1 MNAPHYLIDLIYEA
15 AFLPDNWETV
25 LNDMALQAGGAG
37 TVLFNSNAVST
48 KWRASAGIMDMI
60 ERILREDWGSRNDR
74 AKRLLGKPYSG
85 FFNEA
90 EEFTDEEYNT
100 FPIYTDLMQPLG
112 YGFGAGTAIS
122 VPSGDHIVFSVE
134 RKRAHGPMTAA
145 DISFLDGLRP
155 HLARAAMMAG
165 RLEFERINAA
175 VQALEVTGLPSA
187 VLTEQGAVLA
197 HNSLLA
203 TLGKQIYFQAFNR
216 FSFAS
221 SSANAQLAEALQQFR
236 FANKQPLQV
245 CQSFPLPQIDD
256 TPAAVAHLL
265 PIRGN
270 ARDIFASAAFFLL
283 VTPVDRRKVPT
294 ATVIQGLFDL
304 SAAEARVAQFVA
316 TGNDIPSIAKQL
328 GVGTETIR
336 TQVKSIFRKT
346 GASRQ
351 SELAAILSSI
361 SSFDT

>member
-1 MNAPHYLIDLIYEA
+1 MNAPHYLVDLIYEA
-15 AFLPDNWETV
+15 AFVPDHWETV
-25 LNDMALQAGGAG
+25 LNDMAAQAGGAG

-48 KWRASAGIMDMI
+48 KWRASSGIMDMI

-134 RKRAHGPMTAA
+134 RKRANGPMTGA

-175 VQALEVTGLPSA
+175 VRALELTGLPSA
-187 VLTEQGAVLA
+187 VLTERGTILA
-197 HNSLLA
+197 HNALLA
-203 TLGKQIYFQAFNR
+203 TLGKQISFQAFNK

-221 SSANAQLAEALQQFR
+221 PAANTQLTEALQQFR
-236 FANKQPLQV
+236 LGKTQTLRA

-265 PIRGN
+265 PICGN

-283 VTPVDRRKVPT
+283 VTPVDKQKVPT

-304 SAAEARVAQFVA
+304 SVAEARVAQFMS
-316 TGNDIPSIAKQL
+316 TGNDIPSVAQQL
-328 GVGTETIR
+328 GVSTETIR
-336 TQVKSIFRKT
+336 THVKSIFRKT
-346 GASRQ
+346 GTARQ
-351 SELAAILSSI
+351 SELAALLSSI
-361 SSFDT
+361 SSF